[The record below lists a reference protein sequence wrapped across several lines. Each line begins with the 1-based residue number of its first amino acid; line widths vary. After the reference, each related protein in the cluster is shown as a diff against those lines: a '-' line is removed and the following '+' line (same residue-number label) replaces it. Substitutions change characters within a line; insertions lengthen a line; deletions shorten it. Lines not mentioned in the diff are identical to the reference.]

1 MSRKEKRKLV
11 LVLCLCVLLA
21 MLLFIW
27 ESVGGDSHT
36 LVTRNSYGQGS
47 RMEEYQL
54 TIPGEVEDE
63 ALQIEIQE
71 RQYTPEETKEV
82 FELAMKELDRVV
94 LGENENF
101 NRVEKNLRFPTQ
113 LQDYPIQIQWEL
125 DSYEIMNIQGEIQE
139 KNIREEGNL
148 LGIRGI
154 LTYGEEQAVYVRSAM
169 IYPLTRTGA
178 DKLLYEV
185 KQAVIKAEES
195 SREAATFSLPEELN
209 GMRLEWSQKKAG
221 RWCYVLLIAVVY
233 GFYQV
238 YRSREKRKQEEKI
251 RREELLREYPHM
263 ISKFAMLLGTGTTVK
278 QVWDKIVQDY
288 EKQKTGEGGQLVY
301 EEMGVALREMNSGIS
316 EVEAYERFGKRCG
329 VLEYIKF
336 GALLT
341 QNLRKGSRGM
351 SDVLR
356 MEVVRSFEERKRT
369 AKRLGEEAGTKLLL
383 PMLGMLGVVMIM
395 VMVPAFLSM
404 GF

>member
-1 MSRKEKRKLV
+1 MSRKEKRKVV
-11 LVLCLCVLLA
+11 LVLSLCVVLA
-21 MLLFIW
+21 IIVFAW
-27 ESVGGDSHT
+27 EFVEDDARG
-36 LVTRNSYGQGS
+36 LVTRNTYGQGS
-47 RMEEYQL
+47 RTEEYQL

-63 ALQIEIQE
+63 TLQIEIQE
-71 RQYTPEETKEV
+71 RQYTTEETKEM
-82 FELAMKELDRVV
+82 FEQAMKELDRVV
-94 LGENENF
+94 LGENESF
-101 NRVEKNLRFPTQ
+101 NRVEKNLSLPTQ
-113 LQDYPIQIQWEL
+113 LPDYPIQIQWEL

-139 KNIREEGNL
+139 KNISKEGRI

-154 LTYGEEQAVYVRSAM
+154 LSYGEEQAVYIRSAM
-169 IYPLTRTGA
+169 VYPLTRTGV

-185 KQAVIKAEES
+185 QQAVIKAEEN
-195 SREAATFSLPEELN
+195 SREKASFPLPEELN
-209 GMRLEWSQKKAG
+209 GMSLQWSQKKAG
-221 RWCYVLLIAVVY
+221 RWRYILLIGVVY
-233 GFYQV
+233 GVYEV
-238 YRSREKRKQEEKI
+238 YRSREKRKQAEKL
-251 RREELLREYPHM
+251 RRQELLREYPHM

-288 EKQKTGEGGQLVY
+288 EKQKAEEGEQLVY
-301 EEMGVALREMNSGIS
+301 EEMGVVLREMNSGVS

-329 VLEYIKF
+329 VIEYIKF

-351 SDVLR
+351 SDILR